1 MSSKGL
7 NNLPGKVPARTAGQR
22 RTQPCG
28 GVQASA
34 GGADGRSVC
43 AGRATTKTPPP
54 GVVGRSQESILGC
67 WTTVLLSFRA
77 KFVTSTR
84 RQRENHL
91 TPRSLCSRKPS
102 ADTARLGWTDAFE
115 FCHKLHERSAESLY
129 LHFINATGREGRK

>member
-1 MSSKGL
+1 M
-7 NNLPGKVPARTAGQR
+7 NNLPVKVLVRTARQR
-22 RTQPCG
+22 RMQPCG

-43 AGRATTKTPPP
+43 AGRAPTKTPPT
-54 GVVGRSQESILGC
+54 GVVGHSQECLLGC
-67 WTTVLLSFRA
+67 WYTMLLSFRA

-84 RQRENHL
+84 RQRESHL
-91 TPRSLCSRKPS
+91 TTRSLFSRKPS
-102 ADTARLGWTDAFE
+102 ADTARLGWMEAFE